1 MKSRKM
7 LTILF
12 LSLGLMVL
20 PVEVSEASPMGTVFT
35 YQGRL
40 MDANSP
46 ADGIYDF
53 QFKLFND
60 ANTVTANQIG
70 DDVNKPDV
78 DVIDGYFTV
87 ELDFGSV
94 FTGEARWLE
103 IGVRDGDS
111 NDVYVILSPRQAVTA
126 TPYAQEAYD
135 GVPKGFMILGGTKD
149 APAGYLSLGISV
161 VSGGEDTW
169 ETKVGMPTAR
179 KNTAVAEVFGTI
191 YVIGGESDMSNRWLT
206 VVEEYDP
213 GSDTWTTKASLP
225 AGRRFHTA
233 AAVGGKI
240 YVFGGQ
246 NSSFG
251 TVSTTYEYD
260 LVADS
265 WTTKASM
272 PAGRKYAGAAVV
284 DGKIYIIGG
293 QDSMGQAVGTNE
305 EYDPATNTWA
315 IKADMPTARQQ
326 LGVAALGGKIYA
338 IGGYNDRVENEEYDP
353 VLDNWSVKANMPTG
367 RECLGVVSV
376 VNRIYA
382 IGGVSSFQVS
392 TNEVYDPETDVWSSS
407 VDMPMSRSSF
417 AAAGI
422 DGRIYVMGGYTG
434 GATAIGTNEE
444 FSPRIELLVYIK
456 D

>member
-1 MKSRKM
+1 MKSQ
-7 LTILF
+7 IIF
-12 LSLGLMVL
+12 SVIIPVL
-20 PVEVSEASPMGTVFT
+20 CLIVFPVEVAVAVPVGTAFT

-40 MDANSP
+40 MDANVP
-46 ADGIYDF
+46 ADGLYDF
-53 QFKLFND
+53 QFSLFDDPNAGSQEGSTIDIND
-60 ANTVTANQIG
+60 L
-70 DDVNKPDV
+70 

-94 FTGEARWLE
+94 FTGEARWIE
-103 IGVRDGDS
+103 IGVRDSDS
-111 NDVYVILSPRQAVTA
+111 NDVYTVLYPRQAVTA
-126 TPYAQEAYD
+126 TPYAQEAHN
-135 GVPKGFMILGGTKD
+135 GVSKGFMLLGSTKR
-149 APAGYLSLGISV
+149 APPGYLSLGISV

-169 ETKVGMPTAR
+169 VTKVSMPTAR
-179 KNTAVAEVFGTI
+179 KNAAAAVVGKI
-191 YVIGGESDMSNRWLT
+191 YVIGGDYDMSIRWLT

-213 GSDTWTTKASLP
+213 EADTWTTKASLP

-260 LVADS
+260 PVADS
-265 WTTKASM
+265 WTMKASI
-272 PAGRKYAGAAVV
+272 PTGRKYAAAAVV
-284 DGKIYIIGG
+284 DGKIYVIGG
-293 QDSMGQAVGTNE
+293 QDSMGQAVGANE

-315 IKADMPTARQQ
+315 AKADMPTARQQ

-353 VLDNWSVKANMPTG
+353 VVDSWTAKASMPTG

-376 VNRIYA
+376 INRIYA
-382 IGGVSSFQVS
+382 IGGMSSFRMNTS
-392 TNEVYDPETDVWSSS
+392 EVYDPEIDAWSSN
-407 VDMPMSRSSF
+407 VDMPMSRSNL
-417 AAAGI
+417 AAAMVN
-422 DGRIYVMGGYTG
+422 GRVYVIGGDTG
-434 GATAIGTNEE
+434 GITAIATNEE
-444 FSPRIELLVYIK
+444 FNPRIELLVYIK